1 MKIWS
6 IFIIAMSFITFAHA
20 SESLP
25 SDEAFKLSVERTD
38 NVITFN
44 WNIEDGYY
52 LYRDHITASQSG
64 IPLKID
70 NYIGE
75 PKDDPNFG
83 LVEVYYGNAVSSVI
97 PTRSSPITLEYQGCK
112 EQGVCYPLETRLID
126 PITLKISKPELK
138 NSFYNFTYTS
148 SNSSHET
155 TNVSEIETPSAKPV
169 SVASRDKGL
178 VQSMLDD
185 GNAIFVLVSFL
196 IFGILLALTPCVFP
210 MYPIMAATL
219 AREGEHLTPRRGFVL
234 SSIYV
239 VSLASAFAVVGAIA
253 GLSGHNLQMV
263 LQSPYTTGLVASI
276 FGFLALSMFGLFD
289 LQLPSRWTDAIQ
301 SKTNKTRGGKRSAA
315 ILGFSSVLIVGPCVT
330 APLAGALLFIAQ
342 TANIG
347 LGAAALFALGVGK
360 GIPLIVMST
369 VGGSI
374 LPRSG
379 SWMENV
385 KRIFGFAFFGSAI
398 WMATPLIPIGYDL
411 LLWALLM
418 LAVAAFL
425 LSVSWMT
432 LNAKIAARSV
442 GAAALIYGAAL
453 IAGFASGGI
462 NPMKPLDRLGGMSS
476 KVTELQYD
484 QATNTDEL
492 AAKLQSGGKPSMV
505 YFTAD
510 WCTTC
515 HTIERQVLTDSTVQ
529 KALQNINLI
538 KVDLTHLNVEK
549 QVLMKKRDVVG
560 PPTMLFYD
568 ADGEELA
575 GTRLVGDITGTTI
588 TNSVSKPIAD

>member
-155 TNVSEIETPSAKPV
+155 TNASEIETPSAKPV

-289 LQLPSRWTDAIQ
+289 LQLPSRWTNAIQ

-549 QVLMKKRDVVG
+549 QVLMKKLDVVG

-588 TNSVSKPIAD
+588 TNSVSKPIAY